1 MDFRILSI
9 ILRLRSEVDC
19 VVVALRSPQNHSI
32 SLVTSNILSGLRQ
45 FPLTEQLE
53 EQIILES
60 ATVNNYRLIADCL
73 RVASEDLLP
82 SKPFDDNDDAYEWPW
97 QWRTQSSSSQ
107 SAGELI
113 RQLSGWLPDDGRQYN

>member
-1 MDFRILSI
+1 M
-9 ILRLRSEVDC
+9 
-19 VVVALRSPQNHSI
+19 
-32 SLVTSNILSGLRQ
+32 TSNILSGLRQ

-60 ATVNNYRLIADCL
+60 ATVNNDRLIADCL
-73 RVASEDLLP
+73 RVASEDLILP
-82 SKPFDDNDDAYEWPW
+82 SKPFDDNDDADADADEEW
-97 QWRTQSSSSQ
+97 QWRTQSLSSQ